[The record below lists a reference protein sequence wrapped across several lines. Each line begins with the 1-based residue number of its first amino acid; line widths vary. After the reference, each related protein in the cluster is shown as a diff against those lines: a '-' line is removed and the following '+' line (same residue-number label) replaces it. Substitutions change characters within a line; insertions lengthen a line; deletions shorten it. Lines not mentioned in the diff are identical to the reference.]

1 MTSCVAACS
10 VDLRE
15 VLEARELLSRV
26 VRVTPLDH
34 SETFSRMT
42 GAEVY
47 LKLENLQKTGS
58 FKVRGAWNKVAHLSK
73 EQRAKGVV
81 AASAGNHAQG
91 VALAASRAGIPA
103 TIVMPAVAPLA
114 KVEATRGYGASVVL
128 KGGNYD
134 EAYEEALKVAKEA
147 GSTFIHPFD
156 DVHVIAGQGT
166 ISLEITEQ
174 LPEVEVIVAPVG
186 GGGLVAGIAV
196 AAKQLNPA
204 IKVFGV
210 QVAGASSMVASLA
223 QRQRV
228 LLESVNTI
236 ADGIAVRRPGEITF
250 EVCQKYLDG
259 IVTVDDDHIAHAML
273 LLMERAKMV
282 VEGAGAASLA
292 ALLAGKI
299 PCPGKKVVAVISGG
313 NVDVNLISRIIE
325 HGLRKAGR
333 FMAITTRIPDRPGS
347 LLKLLK
353 VIADEGGNV
362 ISVEHDRLR
371 QDLVLGQA
379 EVEIKVETYGP
390 GHMERIQSRLR
401 EADYGVRGISES
413 TRRN

>member
-1 MTSCVAACS
+1 MAPVSLQQV
-10 VDLRE
+10 R
-15 VLEARELLSRV
+15 EARELLSSV
-26 VRVTPLDH
+26 VKVTPLDH
-34 SETFSRMT
+34 SDTFSRMT

-58 FKVRGAWNKVAHLSK
+58 FKIRGAWNKIAHLTQ
-73 EQRAKGVV
+73 EERARGVV

-91 VALAASRAGIPA
+91 VAFAASKAGIPS
-103 TIVMPAVAPLA
+103 TVVMPAVAPLA
-114 KVEATRGYGASVVL
+114 KAEATRGYGAKVVL
-128 KGGNYD
+128 KGSNYD
-134 EAYEEALKVAKEA
+134 EAYEEALRIAQETGA
-147 GSTFIHPFD
+147 TFLHPFD
-156 DVHVIAGQGT
+156 DPEVIAGQGT
-166 ISLEITEQ
+166 ISLEILEQ
-174 LPEVEVIVAPVG
+174 LPDADVIVAPVG
-186 GGGLVAGIAV
+186 GGGLVAGIAL
-196 AAKQLNPA
+196 AAKQLNPT

-210 QVAGASSMVASLA
+210 QATGAASMVVSLA
-223 QRQRV
+223 QRKRA

-236 ADGIAVRRPGEITF
+236 ADGIAVRKPGEITF
-250 EVCQKYLDG
+250 EVCQQYLDG
-259 IVTVDDDHIAHAML
+259 IVTVDDDQIAHAML

-299 PCPGKKVVAVISGG
+299 PCPGKKVVALISGG
-313 NVDVNLISRIIE
+313 NVDVNLVSRIIE

-333 FMAITTRIPDRPGS
+333 FMDITTRIPDRPGS

-379 EVEIKVETYGP
+379 QVEVKVETYGP
-390 GHMERIQSRLR
+390 SHMERIEARLK
-401 EADYGVRGISES
+401 EAGYQF
-413 TRRN
+413 TRPLDRPGRA